1 MGTYESACTLHR
13 NESFLR
19 KLVSEKWVNGNSI
32 ISKVYMIF
40 ICTYVLFQLHVF
52 ITNESLLTHPFFI
65 TASAD
70 QIENQIQR
78 HKCCAVNSF

>member
-52 ITNESLLTHPFFI
+52 ITNDSLLTDPFLSQLQLVKLKI
-65 TASAD
+65 KYKGTS
-70 QIENQIQR
+70 
-78 HKCCAVNSF
+78 VVL